1 MRVKIPARRPG
12 LATRTRN
19 PDSQPRLSTQ
29 TLNPD
34 SPQTDSLCPPQ
45 APRSCRGRETMP
57 NRPRTQPAGDQGT
70 PRGPTR
76 NDTAR
81 SVGRAGQVGGRS
93 AVAAVRC
100 GEAGLR
106 GGVRPPPGRGG
117 VARQD
122 CGAVQSR
129 QGGAGAGR
137 WAGVGHRP
145 AAPLCTN
152 RHDGGYI
159 NPCAE

>member
-81 SVGRAGQVGGRS
+81 SVP
-93 AVAAVRC
+93 
-100 GEAGLR
+100 E
-106 GGVRPPPGRGG
+106 RGG

-122 CGAVQSR
+122 CGGVRPRPGRGGMLRSRTAAGFSRGSPAPVQDSV
-129 QGGAGAGR
+129 
-137 WAGVGHRP
+137 AGVGHRP

-152 RHDGGYI
+152 RRNGGYI